1 MFAVVRVRS
10 EIKAKP
16 QIKKALGLLCLSA
29 ANQLVLVPQK
39 EQPMIK
45 KVESFVTWGEIDDSM
60 LEKLFKKRARIAGNK
75 AVNDDFLK
83 KKGFASWKD
92 FLKAVA
98 DEKVKL
104 QKIGIKPVFR
114 LTPPKKGF
122 EKGGIKKPYSI
133 GGALGYRASDI
144 NDLIGRMI

>member
-1 MFAVVRVRS
+1 MFAVIRIRS

-16 QIKKALGLLCLSA
+16 QIRKALGLLCLSA
-29 ANQLVLVPQK
+29 ANQLVLIPQK
-39 EQPMIK
+39 KLPMIK
-45 KVESFVTWGEIDDSM
+45 KAESFVTWGEIDDSV
-60 LEKLFKKRARIAGNK
+60 LEKLLKKRARIAGNK
-75 AVNDDFLK
+75 PINDAFLK
-83 KKGFASWKD
+83 EKGFASWKD

-98 DEKVKL
+98 DEKVKF

-114 LTPPKKGF
+114 LTPPRKGF

-144 NDLIGRMI
+144 NDLIARMI